1 MGLQYVCDGDGPGE
15 DMCTAGKIDP
25 DDMPTEPPT
34 EAPTPLPTPIPTA
47 LPTPE
52 PTPLPTPVPTALP
65 TPEPTLLP
73 TPVPTELPTPEPTP
87 PPPAPPAGPAACVTG
102 KQYNSQ
108 QLMVYNCDDKVSA
121 GTALRRRKARC
132 SVLKNI
138 RSEDDRRK
146 KDIDSAIAASVYS
159 NLRAHRRVQQVLP
172 AGSEFCLH
180 DETFTVAKSWVSPAP
195 EV

>member
-52 PTPLPTPVPTALP
+52 PTPLPTPVPT
-65 TPEPTLLP
+65 
-73 TPVPTELPTPEPTP
+73 ELPTPEPTP

-108 QLMVYNCDDKVSA
+108 QLMVYNCDDKVRA
-121 GTALRRRKARC
+121 AAALRR
-132 SVLKNI
+132 
-138 RSEDDRRK
+138 
-146 KDIDSAIAASVYS
+146 
-159 NLRAHRRVQQVLP
+159 HF
-172 AGSEFCLH
+172 GG
-180 DETFTVAKSWVSPAP
+180 
-195 EV
+195 